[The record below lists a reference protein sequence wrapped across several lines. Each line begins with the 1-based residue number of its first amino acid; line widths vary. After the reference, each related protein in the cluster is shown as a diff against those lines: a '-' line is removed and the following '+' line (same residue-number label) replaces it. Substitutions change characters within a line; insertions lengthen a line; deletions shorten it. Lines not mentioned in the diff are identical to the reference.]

1 MINKRKYS
9 VIVFDLG
16 MVLLP
21 FDYNIA
27 LERLENIEKGFGV
40 NYLNHYKANYET
52 HRQFERGDISEEE
65 FLKRT
70 MTIFGERLDK
80 ETFKRIYSEIF
91 TVNDNVVSLLPELKK
106 KYCLVL
112 LSNTNSIHQEYGW
125 KNYEFL
131 KYFDK
136 LILSHEVCAV
146 KPEERIYRAVENFS
160 GEPPEKHIF
169 IDDIKE
175 YAEAAIKLGW
185 DGIQFTGYENLVN
198 KLKTKDIL

>member
-1 MINKRKYS
+1 MHRKYS

-27 LERLENIEKGFGV
+27 LERLENIREGFGV
-40 NYLNHYKANYET
+40 GYLNHFRNNYET
-52 HRQFERGDISEEE
+52 HRQFERGDITEKE
-65 FLKRT
+65 FLDRT
-70 MTIFGERLDK
+70 MPIFNGKIDN

-91 TVNDNVVSLLPELKK
+91 TVNENLVALLPELKK
-106 KYCLVL
+106 KYRLVL

-136 LILSHEVCAV
+136 LILSHEVGAV
-146 KPEERIYRAVENFS
+146 KPEIKIYKSVEKFTAVT
-160 GEPPEKHIF
+160 PEEHIF

-175 YAEAAIKLGW
+175 YTEAARKLGW
-185 DGIQFTGYENLVN
+185 DGIQFTGYDNLVDEF
-198 KLKTKDIL
+198 KQRKII

>member
-1 MINKRKYS
+1 MDRKYS

-27 LERLENIEKGFGV
+27 LERLEKIEPGSGV
-40 NYLNHYKANYET
+40 SYLNHYKSNYET

-70 MTIFGERLDK
+70 MSVFEGKIDT

-91 TVNDNVVSLLPELKK
+91 TVNKNVADLLPVLKK
-106 KYCLVL
+106 NYKLVL
-112 LSNTNSIHQEYGW
+112 LSNTNSIHREYGW
-125 KNYEFL
+125 KNYDFL
-131 KYFDK
+131 KYFDN
-136 LILSHEVCAV
+136 LVLSHEVRSV
-146 KPEERIYRAVENFS
+146 KPEEKIYRAVEART
-160 GEPPEKHIF
+160 GESPAAHIF

-175 YAEAAIKLGW
+175 YADAAVKLGW
-185 DGIQFTGYENLVN
+185 DAVQFAGYENLVEE
-198 KLKTKDIL
+198 LKKRDIF